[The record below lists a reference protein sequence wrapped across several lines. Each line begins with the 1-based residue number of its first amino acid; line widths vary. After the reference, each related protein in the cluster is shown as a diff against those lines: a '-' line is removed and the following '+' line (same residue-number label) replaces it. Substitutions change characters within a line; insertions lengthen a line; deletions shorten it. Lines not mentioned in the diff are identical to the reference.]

1 MATLAQFG
9 RNIRKIADRID
20 HNSLRL
26 KRQVG
31 YHVLANVVQAT
42 PIRTGQAR
50 YNWNVG
56 FNRANRLT
64 NTSGFKDFGRTGD
77 WVGKMATSALAIARA
92 SETDSI
98 YISNS
103 LPYIGKL
110 NRGGSPQASADY
122 VRTAALT
129 GAQVVRTT
137 RILR

>member
-1 MATLAQFG
+1 MATLAGFANNM
-9 RNIRKIADRID
+9 RRRADNIEYK
-20 HNSLRL
+20 SLQL
-26 KRQVG
+26 KRTVA
-31 YHVLANVVQAT
+31 YHVLANVVQGT

-50 YNWNVG
+50 YNWNVS
-56 FNRANRLT
+56 FNRPDRAT
-64 NTSGFKDFGRTGD
+64 ATDGFKNFGRTGD
-77 WVGKMATSALAIARA
+77 WVSKMATSALAISRA
-92 SETDSI
+92 GEYDSI

-129 GAQVVRTT
+129 GAQIVRTT